1 MAFRYGNLRK
11 QKNCFVLWLPFIVM
25 FIQNNLIGVKMDNK
39 KFTPFSKKNVLYA
52 RLEAYIFSLILIVMV
67 WLEKDVSAIAILIS
81 LAWGGYK
88 LIQGLYIK
96 MAEREHLEELKQGRR
111 LYDLDISDLDIKI
124 EELENKNI
132 ESEEY

>member
-1 MAFRYGNLRK
+1 MN
-11 QKNCFVLWLPFIVM
+11 
-25 FIQNNLIGVKMDNK
+25 NK

-67 WLEKDVSAIAILIS
+67 WIGKDVSAIAILLS
-81 LAWGGYK
+81 LAWAGYK

-111 LYDLDISDLDIKI
+111 LSDLDTSDLDVKI
-124 EELENKNI
+124 EELENKEI
-132 ESEEY
+132 ENEV